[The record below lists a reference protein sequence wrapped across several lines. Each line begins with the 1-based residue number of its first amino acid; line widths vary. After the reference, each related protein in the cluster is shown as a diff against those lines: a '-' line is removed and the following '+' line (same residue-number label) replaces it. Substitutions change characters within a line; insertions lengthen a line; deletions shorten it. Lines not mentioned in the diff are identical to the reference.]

1 MKALLVRHCQTD
13 RNRDG
18 LVQGRADP
26 PLNDTGRQ
34 QARRLAEALAGASVD
49 AVYSSPLTRAME
61 TAAVIAERHG
71 RDVQPE
77 PALIELD
84 VGHMDGL
91 TGAQMRERF
100 PGFLESWLT
109 GPDTTLRL
117 PGGES
122 LEEAQE
128 RAWAFLEA
136 VVARGDVENVVCVS
150 HNFVLLSVICRAL
163 RLPLTRVTRIQ
174 QSIGGLSVIDFRP
187 GRIQLG
193 RLNDTC
199 HLGDSSSLVRAEG
212 RC

>member
-1 MKALLVRHCQTD
+1 MKAILVRHCQTD

-34 QARRLAEALAGASVD
+34 QAGKLAEALAGAPVA
-49 AVYSSPLTRAME
+49 AVYSSPLARAMQ
-61 TAAVIAERHG
+61 TAAAIAARH
-71 RDVQPE
+71 DLPVQPT
-77 PALIELD
+77 PALLELD
-84 VGHMDGL
+84 VGQMDGL

-100 PGFLESWLT
+100 PGFLDTWLS
-109 GPDTTLRL
+109 GPEITLRL

-136 VVARGDVENVVCVS
+136 VVAHDDIESIVCVS
-150 HNFVLLSVICRAL
+150 HNFVLLSLICRAL
-163 RLPLTRVTRIQ
+163 ALPLTRLSRIKQ
-174 QSIGGLSVIDFRP
+174 AIGGISVIDFRP
-187 GRIQLG
+187 GRIQLS

-199 HLGDSSSLVRAEG
+199 HLDLPSE
-212 RC
+212 